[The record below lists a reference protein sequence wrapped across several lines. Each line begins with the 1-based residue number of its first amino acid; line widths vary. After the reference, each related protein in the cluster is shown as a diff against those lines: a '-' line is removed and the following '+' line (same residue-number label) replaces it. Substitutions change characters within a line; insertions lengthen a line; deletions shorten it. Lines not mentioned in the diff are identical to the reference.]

1 MYENNR
7 YVMMTA
13 ARTRIPSATRIG
25 TISLL
30 GWFSGIK
37 LFQTDDAHTGVI
49 ETMVAIQLFIG
60 RIIMKIIDLYI
71 SR

>member
-1 MYENNR
+1 M
-7 YVMMTA
+7 MMTA

-49 ETMVAIQLFIG
+49 ERTIAIQLILLME
-60 RIIMKIIDLYI
+60 IKYI
-71 SR
+71 VNIRVQLCSMRL